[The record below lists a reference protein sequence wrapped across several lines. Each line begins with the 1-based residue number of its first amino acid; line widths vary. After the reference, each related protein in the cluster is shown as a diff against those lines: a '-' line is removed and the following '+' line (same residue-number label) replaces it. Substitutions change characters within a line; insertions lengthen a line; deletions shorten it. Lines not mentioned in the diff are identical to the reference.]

1 VRVPR
6 HSSPRRDRATAAA
19 PRPGGR
25 RTGTRRLRALAR
37 RAAEPHSMLPTA
49 TPQSWHSAPGPRG
62 RRARAVLVSSRSAE
76 TLHHRSAGVGIM
88 GAVRTT
94 TCSNFKPQ
102 QPSLGDSGGLRAPTL
117 SAPAGSPTGARRAT
131 GREPRRP
138 ASAGPAFKLQSLG
151 AAKEPRPQDTRRARA
166 RTQGGHREVPGA
178 GPADSAPATGPP
190 RFSGSMIRVVAGTGS
205 LSGPECVPRGSE
217 TCHWPGQGQAPGAR
231 WAVLGRF
238 SALGSF
244 CRAPAGAGPSHGA
257 PKRWG

>member
-37 RAAEPHSMLPTA
+37 RAAEPHSMLLTA

-76 TLHHRSAGVGIM
+76 TLHHRSAGAGIM

-138 ASAGPAFKLQSLG
+138 ASAGPAFERG
-151 AAKEPRPQDTRRARA
+151 GERTPAAGYSASPGQDARRPRPWKSR
-166 RTQGGHREVPGA
+166 G
-178 GPADSAPATGPP
+178 PATGSRCPHAFVHP
-190 RFSGSMIRVVAGTGS
+190 YYATLGCR
-205 LSGPECVPRGSE
+205 E
-217 TCHWPGQGQAPGAR
+217 TR
-231 WAVLGRF
+231 AVLVT
-238 SALGSF
+238 
-244 CRAPAGAGPSHGA
+244 GPSSG
-257 PKRWG
+257 RGGG